1 MITAEE
7 LVEIGQFNKAHG
19 IGGEM
24 SATVVCD
31 PEDIESFSA
40 LIVSMDGIFVPFFV
54 SGIRTKGRSSVLLK
68 MDGVDTEEYARRFVN
83 KKIYAL
89 REEFSDEEEV
99 RGDFLIGYS
108 MIDQD
113 GAKIGE
119 ITDVDFS
126 TENALFV
133 MERDG
138 RNFYI
143 PITDDFI
150 VEIRE
155 DSKIL
160 VMDLPQGM
168 IDVQID

>member
-1 MITAEE
+1 
-7 LVEIGQFNKAHG
+7 
-19 IGGEM
+19 
-24 SATVVCD
+24 
-31 PEDIESFSA
+31 
-40 LIVSMDGIFVPFFV
+40 
-54 SGIRTKGRSSVLLK
+54 

-89 REEFSDEEEV
+89 REEFSDVEEV

-155 DSKIL
+155 DSKTL

>member
-1 MITAEE
+1 M
-7 LVEIGQFNKAHG
+7 
-19 IGGEM
+19 
-24 SATVVCD
+24 
-31 PEDIESFSA
+31 
-40 LIVSMDGIFVPFFV
+40 
-54 SGIRTKGRSSVLLK
+54 
-68 MDGVDTEEYARRFVN
+68 
-83 KKIYAL
+83 
-89 REEFSDEEEV
+89 EEV

-138 RNFYI
+138 QNFYI

-155 DSKIL
+155 DSKTL